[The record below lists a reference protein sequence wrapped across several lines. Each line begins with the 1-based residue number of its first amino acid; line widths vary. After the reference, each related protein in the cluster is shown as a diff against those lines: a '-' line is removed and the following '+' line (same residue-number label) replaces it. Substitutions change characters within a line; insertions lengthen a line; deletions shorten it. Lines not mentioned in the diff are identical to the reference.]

1 MSGLPRA
8 SGLWRSVVL
17 WPLGAAVAYYLCLR
31 FLAPQGFFY
40 CERTA
45 ETLPWIAG
53 EDLNAWGAVGV
64 GLIVVAT
71 LGVGRKAFGSAAS
84 GWGRAVPIV
93 FGLALAAFLVT
104 LAFLVTWLDH
114 SCGE

>member
-1 MSGLPRA
+1 MSGLLRA

-31 FLAPQGFFY
+31 LLAPQDFY

-64 GLIVVAT
+64 GMIVVAA
-71 LGVGRKAFGSAAS
+71 LGVGREAFGSAAT
-84 GWGRAVPIV
+84 GWGRVLLIV
-93 FGLALAAFLVT
+93 FGLALAVLLVT
-104 LAFLVTWLDH
+104 LAFLVPWIDH